1 MGEGPRWV
9 GTEASTF
16 RPVPAPLHTPSSQPL
31 LPSSQAL
38 SFTRNLCLTDAQP
51 PSLTTLHSLVLQM
64 ALRQA
69 RRSKKWAVKRVAQNQ
84 AGVKVP
90 CLAAQPESQC
100 VSS

>member
-16 RPVPAPLHTPSSQPL
+16 RPVPAPLHTASSQPL

-51 PSLTTLHSLVLQM
+51 PSLTTLHLLVLQM

-69 RRSKKWAVKRVAQNQ
+69 RRSKKWAVKPVAQNQ